1 MPFALMNLIFALTGG
16 EVAAD
21 AALDFSEPLT
31 SALGNVASSF
41 GKYALIAIPIGLGIW
56 AAPKA
61 VKMIMKFFNSLTH

>member
-1 MPFALMNLIFALTGG
+1 MPYIFALATEG
-16 EVAAD
+16 AAD